1 MNEIIQVLADASIV
15 VVMNK
20 DNKLIKD
27 NLQRIL
33 HRSIAG
39 DMVAVYGIQHEGK
52 LKIYGKDKD
61 EQTIG
66 QDLKLFME
74 SVDSMMEKKYPEI
87 DRSFEEIF
95 EEILMLET
103 PPENQKRLI
112 CVTMPDDAPYEG
124 NSFLAYPG
132 FLHRMHSKYGDFIL
146 SPSST
151 KEVVLARTSGRDIAE
166 LKRATQESLE
176 YSNQELNDPEGLL
189 SNFNYYFDGEKLEV
203 I

>member
-1 MNEIIQVLADASIV
+1 MNEIKKIPMLADFSGV

-20 DNKLIKD
+20 DSEPIKD
-27 NLQRIL
+27 KLQRIL

-39 DMVAVYGIQHEGK
+39 DMVAVYGFYHEGK
-52 LKIYGKDKD
+52 LKLYGKDKD

-66 QDLKLFME
+66 QDLKSFME

-87 DRSFEEIF
+87 DRPFEEIF
-95 EEILMLET
+95 MFET
-103 PPENQKRLI
+103 PPEHQSRLI
-112 CVTMPDDAPYEG
+112 CVTMPDDDPYEG

-151 KEVVLARTSGRDIAE
+151 REVILARTSGRDIAE
-166 LKRATQESLE
+166 LKRTMHEALE
-176 YSNQELNDPEGLL
+176 LSNRAINDPEDLL
-189 SNFNYYFDGEKLEV
+189 SNFNYYFDGKTLEV
-203 I
+203 IE

>member
-1 MNEIIQVLADASIV
+1 MNEIKKTQTFAEVSGV

-66 QDLKLFME
+66 QDLKSFME

-87 DRSFEEIF
+87 DLPI
-95 EEILMLET
+95 EEILMLGT
-103 PPENQKRLI
+103 PPEHQSRLI
-112 CVTMPDDAPYEG
+112 VVTMPDDYPYAG

-132 FLHRMHSKYGDFIL
+132 FLHRMHAKYGNFIL
-146 SPSST
+146 SPIST
-151 KEVVLARTSGRDIAE
+151 RQVGLTQTSGGEIAE
-166 LKRATQESLE
+166 LKRATQEALE
-176 YSNQELNDPEGLL
+176 YVNRTLNGPKEFL
-189 SNFNYYFDGEKLEV
+189 SNFNYYFDGEKLEA
-203 I
+203 IE

>member
-1 MNEIIQVLADASIV
+1 MNEIIQALADASRV

-20 DNKLIKD
+20 DNKLITD

-66 QDLKLFME
+66 QDLKSFME
-74 SVDSMMEKKYPEI
+74 SVDSIMENKYPEI
-87 DRSFEEIF
+87 DLPI
-95 EEILMLET
+95 EEILMLGT
-103 PPENQKRLI
+103 PPEHQSRLI
-112 CVTMPDDAPYEG
+112 VVTMPDDYPYAG

-132 FLHRMHSKYGDFIL
+132 FLHRMHAKYGDFIL
-146 SPSST
+146 SPIST
-151 KEVVLARTSGRDIAE
+151 RQVWLTQTSGGEIAE
-166 LKRATQESLE
+166 LKRTTQEALE
-176 YSNQELNDPEGLL
+176 YVNRTLNDPEAFL
-189 SNFNYYFDGEKLEV
+189 SNFNYYFDGEKLEAIV
-203 I
+203 